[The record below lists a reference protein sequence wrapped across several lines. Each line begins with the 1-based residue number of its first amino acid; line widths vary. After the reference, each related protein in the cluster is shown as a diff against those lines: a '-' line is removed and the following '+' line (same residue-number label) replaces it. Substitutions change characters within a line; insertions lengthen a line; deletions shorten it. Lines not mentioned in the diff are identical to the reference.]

1 MALFEKTETNSSIN
15 MTLIANPFDDST
27 YYGRVPRKTVDID
40 NIVSEISADYPSLD
54 PYVIIHSAEL
64 LKEQILK
71 FLKEGKAVN
80 VLELGTIYLSAKGT
94 IGKANPQVGDLPSL
108 TLKFLPSKSV
118 VASLECLS
126 AESFMI
132 SDPAPQITRIVSLKD
147 GSEEGVLHTGYPA
160 RLTGNKLKVAGTG
173 SGIFLVPPGS
183 DGSPDTDEDS
193 WIAVDTSY
201 LPRNTAKT
209 LEFYLPQ
216 SATSG
221 SSYFIAVRTA
231 YISSAEQRKEAVTGF
246 SADAVVVS

>member
-1 MALFEKTETNSSIN
+1 MSLFSQKETESSIN

-80 VLELGTIYLSAKGT
+80 VLELGTIYISAKGT
-94 IGKANPQVGDLPSL
+94 IGKANPQVTDLPSL
-108 TLKFLPSKSV
+108 TLKFLPSKSAL
-118 VASLECLS
+118 ASLDCLN

-132 SDPAPQITRIVSLKD
+132 SDPSPQITKIVSLKD
-147 GSEEGVLHTGYPA
+147 GSEEGVLHAGYPA
-160 RLTGNKLKVAGTG
+160 RLTGSKLKVAGTG
-173 SGIFLVPPGS
+173 SGIFLVPPAS

-201 LPRNTAKT
+201 LPRNTART

-216 SATSG
+216 TVTTG

-231 YISSAEQRKEAVTGF
+231 YISATEQRKEPVTGY
-246 SADAVVVS
+246 STETVTVS